1 MARPRNAGRK
11 ERIPFGA
18 MRSKLAMDPETTK
31 RYNEAGKVLRWIND
45 TEGGNRVRA
54 AQAGGYEFCTADG
67 SEVAGTPD
75 GSAAIEEGKMIR
87 KHVGSD
93 ENGKP
98 KYAYLMAIDK
108 EFYEEDQR
116 AKEAVNQKVDAAIKG
131 GTLAKGGTERI
142 SENGTEQ
149 GKSYIKQVDYRP
161 N

>member
-11 ERIPFGA
+11 ERVPFGA
-18 MRSKLAMDPETTK
+18 MRSKLAMDDATTK
-31 RYNEAGKVLRWIND
+31 RYTEAGKVLRWIND

-75 GSAAIEEGKMIR
+75 GSAPIEEGKMIR
-87 KHVGSD
+87 KHVGAD

-108 EFYEEDQR
+108 EFYEEDA
-116 AKEAVNQKVDAAIKG
+116 AKKEEVNRKVDEAIKG
-131 GTLAKGGTERI
+131 GKLAKGGTEEI
-142 SENGTEQ
+142 PGQ
-149 GKSYIKQVDYRP
+149 GKTFIKQVDYRP
-161 N
+161 GG